1 MTIFVFVGSLLAAMA
16 IGIPIASRCWPA
28 ASR

>member
-16 IGIPIASRCWPA
+16 IGMPIAFALLVCGGP
-28 ASR
+28 